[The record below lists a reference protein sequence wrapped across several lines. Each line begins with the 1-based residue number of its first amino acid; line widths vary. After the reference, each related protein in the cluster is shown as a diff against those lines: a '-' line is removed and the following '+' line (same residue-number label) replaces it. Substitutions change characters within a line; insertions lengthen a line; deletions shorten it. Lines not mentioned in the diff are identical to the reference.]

1 MDTKRITICFVVSN
15 HIGSFSL
22 FVYIYV
28 SYNLHVLL
36 LQLTY
41 IIVTT
46 IQITNLIN

>member
-22 FVYIYV
+22 FVYIYIRII
-28 SYNLHVLL
+28 
-36 LQLTY
+36 QLTC